1 MKRDYDE
8 PIFVD
13 VASCEKA
20 CVDTEIE
27 EEIRALCLE
36 EPFAVLATQGGGQP
50 YTSLISFT
58 MSDDLKHLVFSTPT
72 QTRKYS
78 LIVAN
83 SNVSLMIDN
92 RSRQP
97 ESINHICGLTITGRA
112 RVLSAAEE
120 IAKWQP
126 LLTAKHSYLQKFV
139 KSSSSSLILVET
151 VRFLYVRRFQE
162 VYQWVP
168 GKTS

>member
-8 PIFVD
+8 PLFVD
-13 VASCEKA
+13 VASCENKCSDA
-20 CVDTEIE
+20 EIE
-27 EEIRALCLE
+27 NEIRALCLE
-36 EPFAVLATQGGGQP
+36 EPFAVLATQGDGQP

-92 RSRQP
+92 RSSQP
-97 ESINHICGLTITGRA
+97 DSINHICGLTITGRA
-112 RVLSAAEE
+112 RALSRAEE

-126 LLTAKHSYLQKFV
+126 MLTAKHSYLKKFV
-139 KSSSSSLILVET
+139 KSPSSSLILVET
-151 VRFLYVRRFQE
+151 IRFLYVRRFQE
-162 VYQWVP
+162 VYQWLP
-168 GKTS
+168 GKNS